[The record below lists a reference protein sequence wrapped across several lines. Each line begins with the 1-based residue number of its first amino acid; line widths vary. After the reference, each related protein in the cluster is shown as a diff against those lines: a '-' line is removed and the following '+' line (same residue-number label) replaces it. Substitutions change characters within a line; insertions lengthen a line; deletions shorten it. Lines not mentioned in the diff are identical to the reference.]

1 MKSTG
6 ENGDD
11 GKAGAARR
19 AMVEL
24 IRRRGVRDERVLA
37 AMARLPRELF
47 VPQANIA
54 TAYADAPWPIGEG
67 QTISQ
72 PYIIAYMTEALALRP
87 GERVLEIGTGTG
99 YQAAVLA
106 GAGAR
111 VWTIERNPV
120 LAARARRVLDALK
133 IEGVQVR
140 VGDGYD
146 GWPEEAPFDGILVT
160 CAPPEMPA
168 RLTEQLAEGGRMIAP
183 VGPVHG
189 AQQLIR
195 LRHAAGRLTAYED
208 LSVAFVPMLPGLAA
222 AARE

>member
-1 MKSTG
+1 MMSAGK
-6 ENGDD
+6 NGDD
-11 GKAGAARR
+11 GKAGTARR

-47 VPQANIA
+47 VPHADIA

-72 PYIIAYMTEALALRP
+72 PYIIAYMTEALALRA
-87 GERVLEIGTGTG
+87 GERVLEIGAGTG

-111 VWTIERNPV
+111 VWTIERNPA
-120 LAARARRVLDALK
+120 LAARARLVLDALK

-140 VGDGYD
+140 VGDGYQ
-146 GWPEEAPFDGILVT
+146 GWPEQAPFDGILVT
-160 CAPPEMPA
+160 CAPPEIPL

-183 VGPVHG
+183 VGPVYG
-189 AQQLIR
+189 PQQLVRIR
-195 LRHAAGRLTAYED
+195 REAGRLTVYED
-208 LSVAFVPMLPGLAA
+208 LSVAFVPMLPGIAA
-222 AARE
+222 AERQ